1 MAPLRW
7 AYPRGPKFKNRNL
20 KIFGK
25 FKKTQIKNN
34 SLHKQTYHMEA
45 WEEFKQQALLHHWRQ
60 QNLAA
65 QLALQQRQQK
75 HMQMPRNLD
84 VDDPEEDPE
93 EEHDC

>member
-1 MAPLRW
+1 
-7 AYPRGPKFKNRNL
+7 
-20 KIFGK
+20 
-25 FKKTQIKNN
+25 
-34 SLHKQTYHMEA
+34 MEA

-65 QLALQQRQQK
+65 QRALQQRQQK
-75 HMQMPRNLD
+75 HMQMPRNAD

>member
-1 MAPLRW
+1 
-7 AYPRGPKFKNRNL
+7 
-20 KIFGK
+20 
-25 FKKTQIKNN
+25 
-34 SLHKQTYHMEA
+34 MEA

-75 HMQMPRNLD
+75 HMQMPRNPD